1 MHAAAQTCLRKER
14 GLHPLSQPSL
24 HGSPL
29 HNYVETLLATIQ
41 FGCSHSNPWHDA
53 QILLQPSRGGNR
65 LQVANSLS
73 VYNIH
78 VVCTCCWASKSTSC
92 DYLSCVCLC
101 VCVYVCVCVHSQE
114 ENFGDLLM
122 LRVQIRLCVLSR
134 SVVSDSL

>member
-14 GLHPLSQPSL
+14 GLRPLSQPSL

-29 HNYVETLLATIQ
+29 HNYVETFLATIQ
-41 FGCSHSNPWHDA
+41 FGYSHSNPWQDA

-78 VVCTCCWASKSTSC
+78 AVCTCCWASKGTSC

-101 VCVYVCVCVHSQE
+101 VCVCVCVCVY
-114 ENFGDLLM
+114 
-122 LRVQIRLCVLSR
+122 VCVYTAKKKTLGIC
-134 SVVSDSL
+134 